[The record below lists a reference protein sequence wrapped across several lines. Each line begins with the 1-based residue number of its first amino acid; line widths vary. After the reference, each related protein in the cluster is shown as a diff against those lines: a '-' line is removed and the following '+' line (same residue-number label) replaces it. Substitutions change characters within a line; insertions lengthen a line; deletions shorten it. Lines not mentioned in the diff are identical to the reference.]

1 MPHKL
6 LDWRIVTLIVIC
18 NHHSQDHEPHVMIYR
33 GIIWLAEPQSCFRGS
48 LAVGSEVC
56 RGSSTLKFTR
66 NLPPSMSFPGQQ
78 THNDGAQREWVRSR
92 NFNAERVHECRDI
105 CKQLNRVTLEVRR
118 LVQCCCYGRWIQ
130 AAVLLGEQMEN
141 VSLLAFY
148 LKFSLSWPSL
158 VLREDW

>member
-66 NLPPSMSFPGQQ
+66 IYHLQCLFLVNKLTTTVHSASEYVREISMPKGF
-78 THNDGAQREWVRSR
+78 T
-92 NFNAERVHECRDI
+92 NAETFASNSTAWPWRSGGWCNVAAMVDGY
-105 CKQLNRVTLEVRR
+105 KR
-118 LVQCCCYGRWIQ
+118 LSYWVSRWRTSPC
-130 AAVLLGEQMEN
+130 LRSTWN
-141 VSLLAFY
+141 F
-148 LKFSLSWPSL
+148 LSHDHHWC
-158 VLREDW
+158 